1 MADEAPTL
9 PFPPGARL
17 RGKCNDR
24 LFEDLPP
31 KRGSD
36 DAPLYPSPPAGR
48 GERVGRGG
56 PTSWFV
62 APPTSPSQ
70 PCGWAPPSPP

>member
-1 MADEAPTL
+1 MANEAPTL
-9 PFPPGARL
+9 PFPPGERL

-36 DAPLYPSPPAGR
+36 DAPLYPSPPLAGGR
-48 GERVGRGG
+48 G
-56 PTSWFV
+56 
-62 APPTSPSQ
+62 
-70 PCGWAPPSPP
+70 